1 MVERTD
7 LPDELITQVSG
18 VTLFAQELPRVSYCH
33 YCHFCHFCHYCHFV
47 CFIFEPGD
55 GKELNRVES
64 TGVNWT
70 F

>member
-33 YCHFCHFCHYCHFV
+33 YCHYCHFCLFYLRTCQLA
-47 CFIFEPGD
+47 CQGD

-64 TGVNWT
+64 TGVN
-70 F
+70 